1 VIARVL
7 RAATLCAACV
17 IAAAGTAVAAQASI
31 TIDEVRIHG
40 NHTTPDADVLRIA
53 EIVVGS
59 PLEADTVE
67 AVRARLDASGRFSR
81 VEIRQRQRSI
91 DDPTRIALIIIVS
104 EHVGI
109 RLLDGVDVPRVPGQ
123 AGRVWAQTMFL
134 PILDVQDGYGLT
146 YGLRTSVVGGRDSTT
161 RLSVPASWGGTRQ
174 LAVEA
179 EHTFAPRLRETPDA
193 RSIHAADDG
202 VAVPAVRCPA
212 SRITRGI
219 TRVAGKVGIWRQEH
233 PFFEQ
238 GQLRRHV
245 DGEISYRPVPELG
258 VGVEAGLAAVSFGDV
273 DDRMTRGGVFVEI
286 DTRADPLFP
295 RNAVHARTS
304 WSRVSFA
311 HPEQSGVPNGGRSLW
326 RHDVRGYVGLIG
338 QVVLAGRVQLETSS
352 AALPAYAQPIFGGAD
367 TLRGIR
373 AGYAVGDNLW
383 SATLE
388 ARVPLSSP
396 LRSTRMGVLAF
407 YDTGAIWNAGHAWRD
422 ATRVDGLGGGVF
434 LVNPVFRIQC
444 TVARAR
450 GLSTRVHLSTG
461 IAF

>member
-1 VIARVL
+1 MIARVL
-7 RAATLCAACV
+7 RVAWLCSACV
-17 IAAAGTAVAAQASI
+17 IAAGATVAAQTSI

-40 NHTTPDADVLRIA
+40 NHTTPDAEVLRIA
-53 EIVVGS
+53 EIAVGS
-59 PLEADTVE
+59 PLDAGTVE

-91 DDPTRIALIIIVS
+91 DDPTRVALIVIVS

-109 RLLDGVDVPRVPGQ
+109 HLLDGVDVPRVPGL
-123 AGRVWAQTMFL
+123 ARRVWAQTMFL

-179 EHTFAPRLRETPDA
+179 EHTFAARPRETSDGQDA
-193 RSIHAADDG
+193 QPAAG
-202 VAVPAVRCPA
+202 GEAR
-212 SRITRGI
+212 RITRGI
-219 TRVAGKVGIWRQEH
+219 TRVAGKAGIWRQEH
-233 PFFEQ
+233 PYFEQ

-245 DGEISYRPVPELG
+245 DGEISYRPVPQLG

-273 DDRMTRGGVFVEI
+273 DDRMTRGGVFVEV

-295 RNAVHARTS
+295 RNAVHART
-304 WSRVSFA
+304 WWNRVSFA
-311 HPEQSGVPNGGRSLW
+311 RPEQSGVRDGGRSLW

-338 QVVLAGRVQLETSS
+338 QVVLAGRLQVETSS
-352 AALPAYAQPIFGGAD
+352 GTLPAYAQPIFGGAD
-367 TLRGIR
+367 TLRGVR

-396 LRSTRMGVLAF
+396 LRSTRTGVLAF
-407 YDTGAIWNAGHAWRD
+407 YDTGATWNAGRARRD
-422 ATRVDGLGGGVF
+422 ATRIEGIGGGVF
-434 LVNPVFRIQC
+434 LVSPIVRVQC